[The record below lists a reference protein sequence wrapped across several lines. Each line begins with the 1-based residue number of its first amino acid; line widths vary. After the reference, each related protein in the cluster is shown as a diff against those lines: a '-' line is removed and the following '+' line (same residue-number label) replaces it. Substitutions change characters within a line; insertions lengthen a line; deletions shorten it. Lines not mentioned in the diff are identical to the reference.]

1 LTAIAPLLRVRPE
14 IQEMCRFAARWE
26 AEHQAEPLGWAQF
39 HIVTKGRCFLEQR
52 YGEPLLLQAGHLLLL
67 PHGDA
72 HVVRSAGREGGIRA
86 PIRIEF
92 NNAVRIKTNTED
104 ESDTELIC
112 GRLKFHAAPDNLII
126 AALPAA
132 IVLRLGPGEPFH
144 RMRMLVQAIDEELE
158 AGRPGATAVAE
169 DLASALFVMMLRG
182 HFDQAACSNNLLK
195 LLVAPPSARA
205 VTAMLMA
212 PARAWTLDAL
222 AVEAR
227 VSRATLVRIF
237 RKAAG
242 LAPLAFLSELRLELA
257 RHRLASTNVSLA
269 KLAAEVG
276 YDSESSFAR
285 AFRRRFGGV
294 AWKIAQ
300 PADFMSTRP
309 SGRPPPTSQRQP
321 GHHRHRQCRWSPVT
335 PRRSGA
341 QRLRAAPL
349 AASDNNWSG
358 QSCRNRGNYLRQ
370 SSIGPAGRPHP
381 GL

>member
-1 LTAIAPLLRVRPE
+1 MTSSAPTKPPLAADPLSAIAPLLRVRPE
-14 IQEMCRFAARWE
+14 IQDICRFAARWE
-26 AEHQAEPLGWAQF
+26 AVHQAEPLGWAQF

-52 YGEPLLLQAGHLLLL
+52 DGEPLLLQAGHLLLL

-72 HVVRSAGREGGIRA
+72 HVVRSAGREGRIRA

-132 IVLRLGPGEPFH
+132 IVLRLSPGEPFH

-182 HFDQAACSNNLLK
+182 HLDQAACSNNLMK

-205 VTAMLMA
+205 VTAMLTA

-222 AVEAR
+222 AAEAR

-257 RHRLASTNVSLA
+257 RHRLASTNVGLA

-285 AFRRRFGGV
+285 AFRRRFGVSPGR
-294 AWKIAQ
+294 
-300 PADFMSTRP
+300 SRSSS
-309 SGRPPPTSQRQP
+309 SG
-321 GHHRHRQCRWSPVT
+321 
-335 PRRSGA
+335 
-341 QRLRAAPL
+341 
-349 AASDNNWSG
+349 D
-358 QSCRNRGNYLRQ
+358 
-370 SSIGPAGRPHP
+370 
-381 GL
+381 

>member
-1 LTAIAPLLRVRPE
+1 MTSSAPTKRPLAADPLTAIAPLLRVRPE

-52 YGEPLLLQAGHLLLL
+52 HGEPLLLQAGHLLLL

-72 HVVRSAGREGGIRA
+72 HVVRSAGREGRIRA

-132 IVLRLGPGEPFH
+132 IVLRLGSGEPFH
-144 RMRMLVQAIDEELE
+144 RMRMLVQAIDGELE

-182 HFDQAACSNNLLK
+182 HFDQAACSNNLMK

-205 VTAMLMA
+205 VTAMLRA
-212 PARAWTLDAL
+212 PALDWTLDEL
-222 AVEAR
+222 AAESH

-242 LAPLAFLSELRLELA
+242 IAPLTFLAELRLGLA
-257 RHRLASTNVSLA
+257 HQRLASTSVSLA
-269 KLAAEVG
+269 QVAAAVG
-276 YDSESSFAR
+276 YDSESAFAR
-285 AFRRRFGGV
+285 AFQRRFGISPG
-294 AWKIAQ
+294 KLRGLHRK
-300 PADFMSTRP
+300 PA
-309 SGRPPPTSQRQP
+309 
-321 GHHRHRQCRWSPVT
+321 V
-335 PRRSGA
+335 
-341 QRLRAAPL
+341 
-349 AASDNNWSG
+349 
-358 QSCRNRGNYLRQ
+358 
-370 SSIGPAGRPHP
+370 
-381 GL
+381 

>member
-1 LTAIAPLLRVRPE
+1 MTSSAPTKRPLAADPLSAIAPLLRVRPE
-14 IQEMCRFAARWE
+14 IQEICRFAARWE

-72 HVVRSAGREGGIRA
+72 HVVRSAGREGRIRA

-182 HFDQAACSNNLLK
+182 HFDQAACSNNLMKILA
-195 LLVAPPSARA
+195 APPSARA

-222 AVEAR
+222 AAEAR

-285 AFRRRFGGV
+285 AFRRRFGVSPGR
-294 AWKIAQ
+294 
-300 PADFMSTRP
+300 SRSSS
-309 SGRPPPTSQRQP
+309 SG
-321 GHHRHRQCRWSPVT
+321 
-335 PRRSGA
+335 
-341 QRLRAAPL
+341 
-349 AASDNNWSG
+349 D
-358 QSCRNRGNYLRQ
+358 
-370 SSIGPAGRPHP
+370 
-381 GL
+381 

>member
-1 LTAIAPLLRVRPE
+1 MTSSAPTKRPLAADPLTAIAPLLRVRPE
-14 IQEMCRFAARWE
+14 IQEICRFAARWE

-72 HVVRSAGREGGIRA
+72 HVVRSAGREGRIRA

-169 DLASALFVMMLRG
+169 DLASALFVMMLR
-182 HFDQAACSNNLLK
+182 A
-195 LLVAPPSARA
+195 APPSARA

-222 AVEAR
+222 AAEAR

-257 RHRLASTNVSLA
+257 RRRLASTNVSLA

-285 AFRRRFGGV
+285 AFRRRFGVSPGR
-294 AWKIAQ
+294 
-300 PADFMSTRP
+300 SRSSS
-309 SGRPPPTSQRQP
+309 SG
-321 GHHRHRQCRWSPVT
+321 
-335 PRRSGA
+335 
-341 QRLRAAPL
+341 
-349 AASDNNWSG
+349 D
-358 QSCRNRGNYLRQ
+358 
-370 SSIGPAGRPHP
+370 
-381 GL
+381 

>member
-1 LTAIAPLLRVRPE
+1 MTSSAPTKRPLAADPLTAIAPLLRVRPE
-14 IQEMCRFAARWE
+14 IQEICRFAARWE

-72 HVVRSAGREGGIRA
+72 HVVRSAGREGRIRA

-158 AGRPGATAVAE
+158 AGQPGATAVAE

-182 HFDQAACSNNLLK
+182 HFDQAACPNNLME
-195 LLVAPPSARA
+195 LLIAPPSARA
-205 VTAMLMA
+205 VTA
-212 PARAWTLDAL
+212 
-222 AVEAR
+222 
-227 VSRATLVRIF
+227 
-237 RKAAG
+237 
-242 LAPLAFLSELRLELA
+242 
-257 RHRLASTNVSLA
+257 
-269 KLAAEVG
+269 
-276 YDSESSFAR
+276 
-285 AFRRRFGGV
+285 
-294 AWKIAQ
+294 
-300 PADFMSTRP
+300 
-309 SGRPPPTSQRQP
+309 
-321 GHHRHRQCRWSPVT
+321 C
-335 PRRSGA
+335 
-341 QRLRAAPL
+341 
-349 AASDNNWSG
+349 
-358 QSCRNRGNYLRQ
+358 
-370 SSIGPAGRPHP
+370 
-381 GL
+381 